1 LVCRKTRVHLGDQY
15 LVLRSKINK
24 HATLCQRNLLT
35 KSKFNYQTLL
45 DRTKGVGI
53 RSSKNFSGIKLS
65 GDFNPA
71 FSERG
76 LKVGAPRDAGS

>member
-1 LVCRKTRVHLGDQY
+1 
-15 LVLRSKINK
+15 
-24 HATLCQRNLLT
+24 LLT
-35 KSKFNYQTLL
+35 KSKFNYQTLV